1 MILLPAR
8 RVTVLFVSD
17 HTSPSIVN
25 LSVVTPVPVAP
36 ASSHTSL
43 SADIP
48 PVEPLPPIVNG
59 LVAIIVTLPPVVLP
73 GSPLVIQP
81 DVDSAPVLRMLIS
94 PVVPVLLAVNVLT
107 WVFNGVPPV
116 PKPEPIPVKAVKDR
130 LGEVMRPEPVMAPDE
145 ALKVTDPNI
154 AEIGVTILISP
165 VAALRV
171 TLPLLEVTPVVPLT
185 VPTVNV
191 PDGGVG

>member
-1 MILLPAR
+1 M
-8 RVTVLFVSD
+8 
-17 HTSPSIVN
+17 VN
-25 LSVVTPVPVAP
+25 LSVVIPVPVAP

-48 PVEPLPPIVNG
+48 PIGLPVGLLPPIVNG
-59 LVAIIVTLPPVVLP
+59 LLAIIVTLPPPVFP

-116 PKPEPIPVKAVKDR
+116 PKPEPIPV
-130 LGEVMRPEPVMAPDE
+130 
-145 ALKVTDPNI
+145 
-154 AEIGVTILISP
+154 
-165 VAALRV
+165 
-171 TLPLLEVTPVVPLT
+171 
-185 VPTVNV
+185 
-191 PDGGVG
+191 